1 MVLLLITFITFFIQ
15 TFVNT
20 HTTQHK
26 NFQFIARPLISAIFW
41 KSFHWVQNKRL
52 FFLLISNANLSLA
65 VFDFLYC
72 FTQTIFSLKGQTY
85 ENVMTYLLNKLSTL
99 HVQTMNNSNT
109 SYVLHIEEHCC
120 FRITCTVWLYQS
132 CKQSGISSVNK
143 CMSA

>member
-1 MVLLLITFITFFIQ
+1 MVLLLITYFTFLYKHLLTPIPHNIKISSPQ
-15 TFVNT
+15 
-20 HTTQHK
+20 QDLWYL
-26 NFQFIARPLISAIFW
+26 QFSEKAFR
-41 KSFHWVQNKRL
+41 WVQNKRL

-85 ENVMTYLLNKLSTL
+85 ENVMTYVLNKLSTL
-99 HVQTMNNSNT
+99 HVQAMNNSNT
-109 SYVLHIEEHCC
+109 SYVLYIEEYCC